1 MRTKARHAAENRKE
15 TASIQKAHSMGRVA
29 AMNPDAAK
37 PMAVDPKLLIDISEF
52 AAASS
57 SSLAISGSTLSLAGS
72 KNWVIADE
80 RATVR

>member
-1 MRTKARHAAENRKE
+1 
-15 TASIQKAHSMGRVA
+15 
-29 AMNPDAAK
+29 
-37 PMAVDPKLLIDISEF
+37 MAVDPKLLIDISEF

-80 RATVR
+80 RATNAYNQAMPRAR